1 MRLRRIARRIQN
13 SLLVVEKLGYDETK
27 SVVFP
32 LDGRE
37 TCLPGPRHDHH
48 ILLSHQLVYGIV
60 SRLGFFFGG
69 GGIIFAMAMHGVMVL
84 WSWGLVA
91 PSTANINDEAPQSS
105 QFGYGA

>member
-37 TCLPGPRHDHH
+37 TCLPGPRHDHQ

-60 SRLGFFFGG
+60 SRFGFLFLFYFF
-69 GGIIFAMAMHGVMVL
+69 GIIFAMAMHGVMVL
-84 WSWGLVA
+84 WSLGFS
-91 PSTANINDEAPQSS
+91 ST
-105 QFGYGA
+105 